1 MKTGSTRPV
10 STSSVPRH
18 DADEIRADQV
28 SRLGRILTR
37 RTQTLAVAES
47 LTGGLLVQ
55 MLARTEGSGDW
66 LRGGVVA
73 YASEVK
79 HDLLGVT
86 AAKVVS
92 AAAAQQMARG
102 ALDVLGADVAVA
114 VTGVAG
120 PDPQD
125 GEPPGTVWVG
135 LADGEGA
142 TADLLQTSGGPEE
155 ICQQTID
162 AAIDRLLARLE
173 P

>member
-1 MKTGSTRPV
+1 MAK
-10 STSSVPRH
+10 
-18 DADEIRADQV
+18 A
-28 SRLGRILTR
+28 
-37 RTQTLAVAES
+37 
-47 LTGGLLVQ
+47 
-55 MLARTEGSGDW
+55 EGSGDW

-79 HDLLGVT
+79 RDLLGVA

-92 AAAAQQMARG
+92 AAAAEQMARG

-114 VTGVAG
+114 VTGVGG

-125 GEPPGTVWVG
+125 GEPPGTVWIG
-135 LADGEGA
+135 LADAQGA
-142 TADLLQTSGGPEE
+142 NAELLQGSGGPEE

-173 P
+173 L